1 MKDITL
7 KIIGKQSYD
16 DMEEEQ
22 MEFVTDGRLYVRGGS
37 AYIIYDESEVSGL
50 AGCKTTIRVDD
61 RSVKMKRIGEAGF
74 GTELYF
80 EKGKALFKRIR
91 NALRPMGI
99 EVLTDRVQNSID
111 MEKGSGCID
120 VEYQV
125 SMEGLAEGRNRI
137 TIEIM

>member
-22 MEFVTDGRLYVRGGS
+22 MEFVTDGRFYVRGGS

-74 GTELYF
+74 GAELYF
-80 EKGKALFKRIR
+80 EKGSAFQAYTKR
-91 NALRPMGI
+91 
-99 EVLTDRVQNSID
+99 LT
-111 MEKGSGCID
+111 
-120 VEYQV
+120 
-125 SMEGLAEGRNRI
+125 GLWA
-137 TIEIM
+137 

>member
-22 MEFVTDGRLYVRGGS
+22 MEFVTDGRFYVRGGS

-74 GTELYF
+74 GAELY
-80 EKGKALFKRIR
+80 LKRESAFR
-91 NALRPMGI
+91 AYTKR
-99 EVLTDRVQNSID
+99 LT
-111 MEKGSGCID
+111 
-120 VEYQV
+120 
-125 SMEGLAEGRNRI
+125 GLWA
-137 TIEIM
+137 

>member
-50 AGCKTTIRVDD
+50 AGCKTTI
-61 RSVKMKRIGEAGF
+61 SVYETPYG
-74 GTELYF
+74 
-80 EKGKALFKRIR
+80 
-91 NALRPMGI
+91 PMGI